1 MYFSL
6 LPAVKKTSSLVGIK
20 NNFGPSYFLRTLE
33 YSHLSNNRGGWNKQE
48 GCAKFP
54 ELINEEE
61 GITEEGWT
69 FLENVEG
76 VSTST

>member
-1 MYFSL
+1 MLFTAGWGNIL
-6 LPAVKKTSSLVGIK
+6 KENRNRQIVFTIIKPQCLGDSSKVL
-20 NNFGPSYFLRTLE
+20 S
-33 YSHLSNNRGGWNKQE
+33 SDLSNNRGGWNKQE

-69 FLENVEG
+69 FWK
-76 VSTST
+76 T